1 VLTCADCKS
10 ENRDTARFCR
20 GCGIFLASRD
30 VRHPEPVLSAAHSV
44 GPAEGPADTGDH
56 GSLNLTV
63 AHIGAGSEDSR
74 MPDEAEMQEFFT
86 KSCCSHPNV
95 DAAVALLGKPG
106 SSKGNEGA
114 EEKDDYCEE
123 PPRRSPRAEKAE
135 DPRAETHRRRRN
147 ARPPEE
153 QAPRS
158 RPTCPSCGSNVRS
171 LDKFCIWCGQKQ
183 PERMASESK
192 RCPDCGMVLP
202 VAANF
207 CFACGHDVEEY
218 RAKKIR
224 FPTELF
230 EEADPEL
237 MPKFEA

>member
-10 ENRDTARFCR
+10 ENRDTAKFCR
-20 GCGIFLASRD
+20 GCGISLSPRQ
-30 VRHPEPVLSAAHSV
+30 VRQPEPVLSAAHLA
-44 GPAEGPADTGDH
+44 GPVERPVDSGDR
-56 GSLNLTV
+56 GGLNLTV
-63 AHIGAGSEDSR
+63 AHIGAVSEVSR
-74 MPDEAEMQEFFT
+74 MTEQGESQDSVTEQ
-86 KSCCSHPNV
+86 CCSHERV
-95 DAAVALLGKPG
+95 EAAVA
-106 SSKGNEGA
+106 SSRQPVSSTDNDRA
-114 EEKDDYCEE
+114 EENEECSEE

-147 ARPPEE
+147 ARPSEE
-153 QAPRS
+153 HAPRS

-237 MPKFEA
+237 VPKFEA